1 MGCLSDYL
9 VQDILDYKGNN
20 MGDINL
26 TTADVGQIMNQTVG
40 IVIASYLTNKQKD
53 DLIERLRIIQ
63 GLALQTLT
71 K

>member
-1 MGCLSDYL
+1 MDC
-9 VQDILDYKGNN
+9 KGNN

-26 TTADVGQIMNQTVG
+26 TTADVDQIMNQTVG

-63 GLALQTLT
+63 GLALQTL
-71 K
+71 KK